1 MVIGLLRRLQKI
13 LKGGWKMQKLR
24 NSPSIVK
31 TNEEIALMKMS
42 GQICAQ
48 VLKIILK
55 NVKVGISC
63 RDLDIIAQEE
73 INKRK
78 AAASFM
84 TVDDYKWAICTTV
97 NEQVVHGIP
106 KDRILKNGDI
116 LGIDIGVFSKG
127 FHSDMAITVP
137 IGEVK
142 DNVKKFLSVG
152 KSTLVNAIRQ
162 AKIGNRIG
170 DISATIQEQIEK
182 AGFSIVKNLTGHGI
196 GQNLHEE
203 PMIPGFGKKATG
215 AKILENMVLAIEVI
229 YAQGSGDVK
238 LEEDNWTIST
248 IDGSLAG
255 LFEQTVAVTKSGP
268 IVLTPYL

>member
-1 MVIGLLRRLQKI
+1 

-152 KSTLVNAIRQ
+152 KSALVNAIRQ
-162 AKIGNRIG
+162 TKVGNRIG
-170 DISATIQEQIEK
+170 DISATIQEQVEK

-196 GQNLHEE
+196 GRTLHEE

-229 YAQGSGDVK
+229 YAQGSGDAK

-248 IDGSLAG
+248 IDGSLAS